1 MGRLLAGGL
10 DRYGLVDLETASG
23 RGRWLGDS
31 AMTAVFGTRRID
43 VGFDLT
49 GGGSAVDQVS
59 DGSVVY
65 RDPGGNLPHQGLGGS
80 AVVSVLLVIRNRQA
94 EFQEVPPGSVPGAFC
109 QQHRSRRRVCR
120 RVWGGDQASRRWGKL
135 LQRGWRRRGSA
146 QGGFWGQDLWGP
158 RSLTRP
164 VHLQKFD

>member
-10 DRYGLVDLETASG
+10 DRYGLVDLGTAGG

-43 VGFDLT
+43 VGLDLT

-80 AVVSVLLVIRNRQA
+80 AVVSVLLVILNRQA
-94 EFQEVPPGSVPGAFC
+94 EFQEVPTDPVLGAFC
-109 QQHRSRRRVCR
+109 RRLQIRRRVCR
-120 RVWGGDQASRRWGKL
+120 RAWGGDQASRRWGKL
-135 LQRGWRRRGSA
+135 LRRGWRRRGST
-146 QGGFWGQDLWGP
+146 QGGLWDPGGP
-158 RSLTRP
+158 RTLARP